1 MGRGVALQ
9 AQMHYPDLPAVLGR
23 FMSICM
29 PQPREGGS
37 GMPPVL
43 YLGHGIFSFPVKFAW
58 HEKANLML
66 IERSCIDLVKVVP
79 MLVKPHLPFILPRP
93 GCSNGGRTWVEVK
106 PILERYLKE
115 DCWWVVGNEED
126 EQAGPGARA

>member
-1 MGRGVALQ
+1 MGHCCRIFTPAQPVYPVASVRDFL
-9 AQMHYPDLPAVLGR
+9 
-23 FMSICM
+23 
-29 PQPREGGS
+29 S
-37 GMPPVL
+37 GAL
-43 YLGHGIFSFPVKFAW
+43 
-58 HEKANLML
+58 
-66 IERSCIDLVKVVP
+66 RVP